1 MTAAVGA
8 AVAAHDYFGTKTRVM
23 IGRVLVPTVVRTIAQ
38 RIEKE
43 KNEGLGVKTQS
54 SGLR

>member
-23 IGRVLVPTVVRTIAQ
+23 IGRVLVPTVVRTIA

-54 SGLR
+54 SGR